1 MCDRLRADRTQR
13 GVTAIGNGQY
23 RGTTA
28 VGVGAVDP
36 VAAWQDSEFGGLR
49 QAHDALWFVTLTRR
63 AHADGALQPLH
74 LGAEPLHL
82 GLVVLQL
89 GAEVDDLR
97 VLPGIRSCEV
107 VVFSEEGGDLHL
119 LPANLVVLLPDD
131 ENEELRWRAVGQ
143 TKVLA
148 IIPCVEGRIVSKLPG
163 ALRAPASV
171 RGELRR
177 RTGGTSGRTFGRGAA
192 ESGAASALA
201 GARLGLRI
209 DAPRASHAVP
219 EKDFGRRWRGLEA
232 QTGHSGLRKCCLNMW
247 VCVSVA

>member
-1 MCDRLRADRTQR
+1 MFLKRNKVQNSAGGVAYSEDRGWKRSGFIPKNATFRIWSIFKYWAVLHGLVDLRHMCDRLLADRTQR

-97 VLPGIRSCEV
+97 VLPLIRSYEV
-107 VVFSEEGGDLHL
+107 VDFSAEGGDLHL
-119 LPANLVVLLPDD
+119 LPANLVVLLTDG

-143 TKVLA
+143 T
-148 IIPCVEGRIVSKLPG
+148 
-163 ALRAPASV
+163 
-171 RGELRR
+171 
-177 RTGGTSGRTFGRGAA
+177 
-192 ESGAASALA
+192 
-201 GARLGLRI
+201 
-209 DAPRASHAVP
+209 
-219 EKDFGRRWRGLEA
+219 
-232 QTGHSGLRKCCLNMW
+232 
-247 VCVSVA
+247 